1 MTPNATLL
9 SFNGINGCTGDYL
22 VPEQTIDQL
31 VVAALGET
39 IAPGLRAE
47 LRDKTRQAAEG
58 HYGIRFGHD
67 ATNLEQVG
75 WGIIAPEN
83 ASPAV
88 LDALRPLLDLRK
100 AQAGV
105 KKEHYFRQ
113 FVGVARTGAGG
124 LRLPRGYRTGETK
137 DEFLAYHGMAP
148 GLADPERVPY
158 YLLLVGSP
166 EEIPYSF
173 QYQLDVQYAVGRLW
187 FETVEEYASYA
198 QSVVAAETGKVVLPC
213 KAIFFGTENP
223 DDPATRMS
231 ARDLVAPLAA
241 GLPGMLSPGSPPWT
255 ADLVR
260 GEGQATKARLASLLG
275 GAETPALLFTASHGM
290 GFPATDPR
298 QMSHQGALLCQNWQ
312 GPRQW
317 RKEIPH
323 DHYFA
328 ADDVGS
334 DARLL
339 GTIAF
344 HFACYGAGTPHLDDF
359 PSNSLRTADVVAP
372 RPFVSRLPQRLL
384 GHPKGGAL
392 AVIGHV
398 ERAWGCSILWEEA
411 GRQIQAFEDALRL
424 LMEGAPVGHATEA
437 INQRYADVSTGLNIL
452 LDRVRR
458 EGYQA
463 DPFDLARQWT
473 ASNDARGYAVVG
485 DPAVR
490 LPLAKTPTQALQRP
504 ALEPIR
510 FSTPASTPSRPQ
522 ELPTS
527 KNTTGTPAAD
537 ASGPAS
543 AVATPDGSLV
553 IQVPLQI
560 TLRFG
565 AAVGQATAQQGPF
578 GVLSFGG
585 GTPVRIDPNFS
596 TREGFDE
603 EFLGAG
609 PARVM
614 LPRLTAVQRE
624 DAFQLGD
631 ADPGNDPAEL
641 KYHHFSV
648 ALSRSRRLAFWTAVN
663 IDGKTHKKEQMR
675 RGRDSWYYDPRVLD
689 QFQVGDE
696 LYTGT
701 DFDRG
706 HLVRRLDPAWGR
718 TVQAARTANDDTFHW
733 TNCSPQ
739 HKDFNQGKALWAG
752 LEDYLLEKAA
762 GERKRMVVFTGPVLA
777 AADPTYRGVQLP
789 LKFWKVAVVA
799 RPNGR
804 LASLAFLV
812 DQERLVRRM
821 ISFAPDPEAV
831 ARTFQTT
838 VENVEQLSGLDFG
851 ALQNVQAGGVGAF
864 APDQLPERELADFGD
879 IRLD

>member
-1 MTPNATLL
+1 
-9 SFNGINGCTGDYL
+9 
-22 VPEQTIDQL
+22 
-31 VVAALGET
+31 
-39 IAPGLRAE
+39 
-47 LRDKTRQAAEG
+47 
-58 HYGIRFGHD
+58 
-67 ATNLEQVG
+67 
-75 WGIIAPEN
+75 
-83 ASPAV
+83 
-88 LDALRPLLDLRK
+88 
-100 AQAGV
+100 
-105 KKEHYFRQ
+105 
-113 FVGVARTGAGG
+113 
-124 LRLPRGYRTGETK
+124 
-137 DEFLAYHGMAP
+137 
-148 GLADPERVPY
+148 
-158 YLLLVGSP
+158 
-166 EEIPYSF
+166 
-173 QYQLDVQYAVGRLW
+173 
-187 FETVEEYASYA
+187 
-198 QSVVAAETGKVVLPC
+198 
-213 KAIFFGTENP
+213 
-223 DDPATRMS
+223 MS

-241 GLPGMLSPGSPPWT
+241 GLPGMLSPESVPWS

-260 GEGQATKARLASLLG
+260 GNGQATKARLAALLG

-290 GFPATDPR
+290 GFPADDPR
-298 QMSHQGALLCQNWQ
+298 QMPHQGALLCQDWP
-312 GPRQW
+312 GPLGHRGQ
-317 RKEIPH
+317 IPN
-323 DHYFA
+323 DYYFA

-344 HFACYGAGTPHLDDF
+344 HFACYGAGTPRLDDF

-372 RPFVSRLPQRLL
+372 RPFVARLPRRLL

-398 ERAWGCSILWEEA
+398 ERAWGCSILWEDA

-424 LMEGAPVGHATEA
+424 LMEGAPVGYATEA
-437 INQRYADVSTGLNIL
+437 INQRYADVSTALNTL

-473 ASNDARGYAVVG
+473 ANNDARGYAIVG
-485 DPAVR
+485 DPSVR
-490 LPLAKTPTQALQRP
+490 LPLSMAATQAPQRP

-510 FSTPASTPSRPQ
+510 FSTSSSTPSRGQ
-522 ELPTS
+522 ETPRSTS
-527 KNTTGTPAAD
+527 TTAAPAAD
-537 ASGPAS
+537 PSGPAS
-543 AVATPDGSLV
+543 AVTTPDGSLV

-565 AAVGQATAQQGPF
+565 ACAGQTTAQPGPF
-578 GVLSFGG
+578 GVPSFGSG
-585 GTPVRIDPNFS
+585 PPVHIDPDYS

-609 PARVM
+609 PARVVP
-614 LPRLTAVQRE
+614 PRLTAAQRQ
-624 DAFQLGD
+624 DSFQLTN

-663 IDGKTHKKEQMR
+663 IDGKTHKKEQLR
-675 RGRDSWYYDPRVLD
+675 RGRDSWSYDPRVPN
-689 QFQVGDE
+689 QFQIGTE

-718 TVQAARTANDDTFHW
+718 TVPAARLANDDTFHW

-739 HKDFNQGKALWAG
+739 HKDFNEGKALWAG
-752 LEDYLLEKAA
+752 LEDYLLDKAA
-762 GERKRMVVFTGPVLA
+762 GERKRLVVFTGPVLA
-777 AADPTYRGVQLP
+777 PTDPTYRSVQIP

-799 RPNGR
+799 RSNGR

-821 ISFAPDPEAV
+821 ISFALDPQAV
-831 ARTFQTT
+831 AQTFQTT
-838 VENVEQLSGLDFG
+838 VENVEQLTALDFG
-851 ALQNVQAGGVGAF
+851 ALRDAQVGDVGSF
-864 APDQLPERELADFGD
+864 APGQTTERELADFGD
-879 IRLD
+879 IRLGG

>member
-1 MTPNATLL
+1 MLT
-9 SFNGINGCTGDYL
+9 FNGINGRTGDYL
-22 VPEQTIDQL
+22 MPAQTVEQLVAAARGEDVPEQL
-31 VVAALGET
+31 KSELAAK
-39 IAPGLRAE
+39 R
-47 LRDKTRQAAEG
+47 RDATEG
-58 HYGIRFGHD
+58 SFGIRFGHD
-67 ATNLEQVG
+67 ASNIQEAG
-75 WGIIAPEN
+75 WGIIAREN
-83 ASPAV
+83 VSPAV
-88 LDALRPLLDLRK
+88 LEALKPLIDLRK
-100 AQAGV
+100 AQAGA

-113 FVGVARTGAGG
+113 FTGPARTGTSGQ
-124 LRLPRGYRTGETK
+124 RLPRGYRAGETK
-137 DEFLAYHGMAP
+137 DEFLAYHGRGP
-148 GLADPERVPY
+148 GLADPEVVPY
-158 YLLLVGSP
+158 YLLIVGSP

-187 FETVEEYASYA
+187 FETLEEYANYA
-198 QSVVAAETGKVVLPC
+198 QSVVTAETGKVVLPR
-213 KAIFFGTENP
+213 KAVFFGTENP
-223 DDPATRMS
+223 DDPATGMS
-231 ARDLVAPLAA
+231 AHDLVAPLAA
-241 GLPGMLSPGSPPWT
+241 DLPGTLSSGSLPWS

-260 GEGQATKARLASLLG
+260 GDGQATKARLAALLG

-290 GFPATDPR
+290 GFPADDPR
-298 QMSHQGALLCQNWQ
+298 QMPHQGALLCQDWP
-312 GPRQW
+312 GPR
-317 RKEIPH
+317 RHRGEIPH

-328 ADDVGS
+328 AEDVGS

-344 HFACYGAGTPHLDDF
+344 HFACYGAGTPRLDDF

-372 RPFVSRLPQRLL
+372 RPFVSRLPRRLL

-424 LMEGAPVGHATEA
+424 LMEGAPVGYATEA
-437 INQRYADVSTGLNIL
+437 INQRYADIGTALNAL
-452 LDRVRR
+452 LDRARR

-473 ASNDARGYAVVG
+473 ANNDARGYAVVG

-490 LPLAKTPTQALQRP
+490 LPLAKTPTEAPQRP

-510 FSTPASTPSRPQ
+510 FSTPPLTPSPAQ
-522 ELPTS
+522 EFPVS
-527 KNTTGTPAAD
+527 NTTGAGAAD
-537 ASGPAS
+537 ASGSAS
-543 AVATPDGSLV
+543 AVTTPDGALV

-565 AAVGQATAQQGPF
+565 TASGVTAEPAAVEVP
-578 GVLSFGG
+578 SFRPPRV
-585 GTPVRIDPNFS
+585 PVRIDPNYGS
-596 TREGFDE
+596 REGFDE
-603 EFLGAG
+603 EFLGTG
-609 PARVM
+609 PLRVG
-614 LPRLTAVQRE
+614 LPQLTPTQRE
-624 DAFQLGD
+624 DAFVVPD
-631 ADPGNDPAEL
+631 ADADNDPVEV
-641 KYHHFSV
+641 KYHHFSL
-648 ALSRSRRLAFWTAVN
+648 ALSRSQRLAFWTAVN
-663 IDGKTHKKEQMR
+663 IDGLRHKKADLK
-675 RGRDSWYYDPRVLD
+675 RGEDSWFYDPRVP
-689 QFQVGDE
+689 QRFQVGNE
-696 LYTGT
+696 LYASN

-706 HLVRRLDPAWGR
+706 HLVRRLDPGWGR
-718 TVQAARTANDDTFHW
+718 TVEAARIANDDTFHW

-739 HKDFNQGKALWAG
+739 HKDFNQGKVLCAG

-777 AADPTYRGVQLP
+777 PTDPTYRGVQVP

-821 ISFAPDPEAV
+821 ISFAPDPQAV

-838 VENVEQLSGLDFG
+838 VESVEQLTGLDFG
-851 ALQNVQAGGVGAF
+851 ALRGVQAGGVGSF
-864 APDQLPERELADFGD
+864 APGQPPERELADFGD